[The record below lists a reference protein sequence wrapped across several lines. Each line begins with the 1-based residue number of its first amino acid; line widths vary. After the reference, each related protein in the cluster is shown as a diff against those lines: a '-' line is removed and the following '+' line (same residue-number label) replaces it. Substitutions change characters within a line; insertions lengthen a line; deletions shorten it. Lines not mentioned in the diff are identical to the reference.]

1 MAITNSNSVN
11 SSNIQNLLMT
21 RMMQSLCRASGLD
34 LDISSALAGNS
45 GSSLAML
52 EMSNM
57 MQMMMQMMMMAKMFE
72 AMGMDNPFTSS
83 SSSSSSGT
91 SGTSGTSGSTASTY
105 VAPGTNTIV
114 QASNITLNDKLNNST
129 SGKVTGTSID
139 ADTNDLH
146 TFTMGDT
153 TYTRVDGISTTAT
166 TFKNVFQT
174 GTGTYYYYNN
184 GTLSEIDNV
193 GAILGE
199 ATSPSFTEGARVA
212 YNNGIYTIRTKGT
225 NLTLTNTS
233 NTNLVANATHLEDNV
248 YKIGNATYELISGVF
263 VPRDT
268 TPKAGGTLEITT
280 LNNNTTTTD
289 TKSTVKSYQAGSTL
303 VITHQNNT
311 ETTYNKYNDTHKRF
325 KTNYTFY
332 TNGGNYFIITGSE
345 LKQISEN
352 DPTYLNGYNDSTEF
366 FGNNNLGLSTDLDG
380 DGNADEYYEVTENGT
395 TRLMCRLANNPAAQ
409 PFDVTNNIRAFS
421 EVNLSGSSNKYSITH
436 SNGNIMVN
444 FGNGTEATLVVPASG
459 DANVQYKD
467 NVYKCT
473 SSTNNS
479 LSANT
484 FYKFEGGVLT
494 EVSGVNAYK
503 KISFDSASYSGGN
516 LQVTSS
522 SIILTTADNTKTTF
536 LKQTGDK
543 IKANIYTN
551 DNEYYI
557 FENGTL
563 KNINRKEIFK
573 NLIDNQGKT
582 INDINS
588 YKQVENDTTYNKNT
602 YNKLYKKGSQYFQ
615 LSSSGKMELLTP
627 AELDSKYRTSS
638 S

>member
-21 RMMQSLCRASGLD
+21 RMMQSLCKASGLD

-52 EMSNM
+52 DMSNM

-91 SGTSGTSGSTASTY
+91 SGTSGTSGSTTSTS

-129 SGKVTGTSID
+129 SGKVTGTTID
-139 ADTNDLH
+139 ADTNDLS
-146 TFTMGDT
+146 TFIIGDT

-174 GTGTYYYYNN
+174 ETGTYYYYNN

-193 GAILGE
+193 GAK
-199 ATSPSFTEGARVA
+199 ATSPSFTEGTRVA
-212 YNNGIYTIRTKGT
+212 YNNGIYTIRTAGT

-289 TKSTVKSYQAGSTL
+289 TKSRVKSYTAGSTL
-303 VITHQNNT
+303 VITHQDNT
-311 ETTYNKYNDTHKRF
+311 ETTYKKYNDIHKRF

-332 TNGGNYFIITGSE
+332 TNGGKYFIITGSE

-366 FGNNNLGLSTDLDG
+366 FGNNNLGLRTDEDG
-380 DGNADEYYEVTENGT
+380 DGNADYEYYEVTENGT
-395 TRLMCRLANNPAAQ
+395 TRLMRRQTNNPAAQ
-409 PFDVTNNIRAFS
+409 PSDVTNDITAFS
-421 EVNLSGSSNKYSITH
+421 EVNLSGSSNKYRITH

-444 FGNGTEATLVVPASG
+444 FGNGTGATLVVPAST
-459 DANVQYKD
+459 DNSVQYKD
-467 NVYKCT
+467 NVYQCT

-479 LSANT
+479 LLANT
-484 FYKFEGGVLT
+484 FYKFTGGVLK
-494 EVSGVNAYK
+494 EVSGVDAYK
-503 KISFDSASYSGGN
+503 SISFDSAQYSGGK
-516 LQVTSS
+516 LQVDSS
-522 SIILTTADNTKTTF
+522 SIILTKADNTKTKF
-536 LKQTGDK
+536 LKEPGDN
-543 IKANIYTN
+543 IEANIYTN
-551 DNEYYI
+551 GNEYYR

-563 KNINRKEIFK
+563 NKINRKEIFK
-573 NLIDNQGKT
+573 NLIDNQGMT
-582 INDINS
+582 IDDIDS
-588 YKQVENDTTYNKNT
+588 YKQVINDTTYNKNT
-602 YNKLYKKGSQYFQ
+602 YNYLYKKGSEYYQ
-615 LSSSGKMELLTP
+615 LSSSGKMELLTK